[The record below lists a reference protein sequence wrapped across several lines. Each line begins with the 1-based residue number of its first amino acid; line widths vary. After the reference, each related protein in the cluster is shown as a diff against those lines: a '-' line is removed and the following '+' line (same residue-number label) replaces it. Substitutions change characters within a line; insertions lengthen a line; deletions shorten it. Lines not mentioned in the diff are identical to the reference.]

1 MYLGSSYDYKTF
13 PVNSSSNCTSMVQVL
28 STDSF
33 SPDTTS
39 IDSSSA
45 YETQEKHPYQSKSD
59 LQKVSFSPHTN
70 TIEYNVTDNC
80 KNLSKIDESL
90 PIPTAHDEALLSMM
104 SFFSHCHQV
113 ENEKSI

>member
-1 MYLGSSYDYKTF
+1 MYSGSSYDYKTF
-13 PVNSSSNCTSMVQVL
+13 PVNSSSNCPSMVQVL
-28 STDSF
+28 SADSF

-45 YETQEKHPYQSKSD
+45 YVIQEKHPYRSKSE

-70 TIEYNVTDNC
+70 TIEYNVTDDC
-80 KNLSKIDESL
+80 KDLSKIDELL